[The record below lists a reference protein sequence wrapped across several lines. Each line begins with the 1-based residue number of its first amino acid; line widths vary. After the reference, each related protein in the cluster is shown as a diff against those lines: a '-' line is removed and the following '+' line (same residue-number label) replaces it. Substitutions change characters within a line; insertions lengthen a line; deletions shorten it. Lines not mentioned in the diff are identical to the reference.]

1 MNNTIARPKVM
12 EARPKSSSDLWKRML
27 RNRYMYMMIIPGLV
41 YFIIF
46 KYFPMYGL
54 VISFQDYMPYKGIMG
69 SEWVGLKHFE
79 KLFTD
84 GEFWNIFK
92 NTLILFLYNILFYFP
107 VPIILAIMLNEVANA
122 FFKRLV
128 QTIVY
133 IPHFLSWV
141 IIVSISYVML
151 TMDGGIINELLV
163 YFGLPKVNFLL
174 DPTWFHPMYIIQVIW
189 REAGWGTIVYLAAIA
204 SIDPQLYEAAR
215 MDGAGRFRQ
224 IWHITLP
231 SIRSV
236 IIVLLILRIG
246 NVLDLSFEHVY
257 LLLNS
262 MNRPIA
268 EILDTYVYTV
278 GLKQGQFSFS
288 TAVGFFKSFVGLFLV
303 VLSNKL
309 AKKFGEE
316 GIY

>member
-1 MNNTIARPKVM
+1 MSNTVARPKVM
-12 EARPKSSSDLWKRML
+12 EAPKSNSDLMKRIV
-27 RNRYMYMMIIPGLV
+27 RNRYMYFMIIPGLIFFV
-41 YFIIF
+41 IF
-46 KYFPMYGL
+46 KYLPMYGL
-54 VISFQDYMPYKGIMG
+54 IISFQDYMPYKGILG

-92 NTLILFLYNILFYFP
+92 NTLVLFLYNIVFYFP
-107 VPIILAIMLNEVANA
+107 VPIILAVMLNEVASQ
-122 FFKRLV
+122 FFKRFV

-141 IIVSISYVML
+141 IIVSITYVML

-163 YFGLPKVNFLL
+163 FFGLPKINFLL
-174 DPTWFHPMYIIQVIW
+174 DSAWFHPMYIAQVIW

-215 MDGAGRFRQ
+215 MDGAGRFKQ

-262 MNRPIA
+262 MNRPVA

-288 TAVGFFKSFVGLFLV
+288 TAVGFFKSFVGLILV

-309 AKKFGEE
+309 AKKIGEE